1 VDKQGTPLVY
11 FSGDHSFMQRIIVLS
26 MAVALPVNVAT
37 ADTLETVRQRGF
49 LRCGITE
56 ANPGFSSVDSNGD
69 RIGFDIDQCKTI
81 AVAIFGEAKIEY
93 IPLTPTTA
101 FLNVQSGGVDMFA
114 GGATWTYTR
123 DSSLG
128 LDFTG
133 VYYIGGQGFL
143 TRRENGVKE
152 IADLDGATICIP
164 QGTTTEQNVA
174 DYFSERSL
182 RYTAL
187 NFSDFNQ
194 AILAYRMGR
203 CDAITENRAG
213 LAIRAK
219 SFDDSEQH
227 VVLVD
232 QISQEPQSAIVR
244 QGDDRWRDI
253 LFWSFNARIAAEELG
268 INQAN
273 VEKMRKESGNVEVQR
288 LLGVVDNF
296 GEKLDL
302 SNDWAFN
309 IIKQVGSYKDMWERN
324 FSAFDLERG
333 INSLWTEG
341 GAMYA
346 LPFR

>member
-1 VDKQGTPLVY
+1 MSCLQSNHPAFCLLAATLLAFGCC
-11 FSGDHSFMQRIIVLS
+11 G
-26 MAVALPVNVAT
+26 AAT
-37 ADTLETVRQRGF
+37 ADTLEIVRERGF

-56 ANPGFSSVDSNGD
+56 ANPGFSSVNSKGE

-81 AVAIFGEAKIEY
+81 AVAVFGEPKIEY
-93 IPLTPTTA
+93 VPLTATTA
-101 FLNVQSGGVDMFA
+101 FVTLQSGGVDVFA

-128 LDFTG
+128 LDFTY

-143 TRRENGVKE
+143 THRTNGVRK
-152 IADLDGATICIP
+152 IADLEGATICIP
-164 QGTTTEQNVA
+164 QGTTTEQNLA
-174 DYFSERSL
+174 DHFSEIGL
-182 RYTAL
+182 HYTAL

-194 AILAYRMGR
+194 ALLAYRMGR

-219 SFDDSEQH
+219 AFADSEEH
-227 VVLVD
+227 IVLVE
-232 QISQEPQSAIVR
+232 QISKEPQAAMVR

-268 INQAN
+268 IGQAN
-273 VEKMRKESGNVEVQR
+273 VEVARKESSNIEVQR

-296 GEKLDL
+296 GEKLGL

-309 IIKQVGSYKDMWERN
+309 IIRQVGNYRDMWERN
-324 FSAFDLERG
+324 FSPFGLERG
-333 INSLWTEG
+333 INALWSDG

-346 LPFR
+346 IPFR

>member
-1 VDKQGTPLVY
+1 MRKCSASVNHRMAL
-11 FSGDHSFMQRIIVLS
+11 I
-26 MAVALPVNVAT
+26 MAVALASTMAVNVAT
-37 ADTLETVRQRGF
+37 ADTLETVRQRGYI
-49 LRCGITE
+49 RCGITE
-56 ANPGFSSVDSNGD
+56 ANPGFSSVNSDGE
-69 RIGFDIDQCKTI
+69 RMGFDIDQCKTI
-81 AVAIFGEAKIEY
+81 AVAIFGEAKVEY
-93 IPLTPTTA
+93 VPLTATTA
-101 FLNVQSGGVDMFA
+101 FLTLQSGGVDMFA

-128 LDFTG
+128 LNFTY

-143 TRRENGVKE
+143 TRKDKGVKK

-164 QGTTTEQNVA
+164 QGTTTEQNLA
-174 DYFSERSL
+174 DYFSEKGL
-182 RYTAL
+182 HYIAL

-194 AILAYRMGR
+194 ALLAYWMGR

-219 SFDDSEQH
+219 SFAHSEVH

-232 QISQEPQSAIVR
+232 QISKEPQAAIVR
-244 QGDDRWRDI
+244 LGDDRWRDI

-273 VEKMRKESGNVEVQR
+273 VESQRQESSNIEVQR

-296 GEKLDL
+296 GAKLDL
-302 SNDWAFN
+302 PNDWAFN
-309 IIKQVGSYKDMWERN
+309 IIKQVGNYKDMWERN
-324 FSAFDLERG
+324 FGVFGLERG
-333 INSLWTEG
+333 INSLWTDG

-346 LPFR
+346 VPFR